1 MTRSL
6 SSNSTYNTEK
16 AGAPMKKLD
25 LGGVTQ
31 YDMVQLQTE
40 LLRLDNTLA
49 EPTTIALCGSAS
61 VLLQHFDFRKAMGV
75 DFCRLPD
82 SNVMLLIEQLWRGN
96 HFFDTK
102 AAGIVGLF
110 DDYEDRLVNVDIGA
124 RYLKVQCLSTRDW
137 IVSKL
142 ASPKLDDVMNHPGVH
157 LEDLL
162 WVKEDFHKYCGVA
175 WIRAESELDV
185 LIKEFKQ

>member
-1 MTRSL
+1 
-6 SSNSTYNTEK
+6 
-16 AGAPMKKLD
+16 MKKLD
-25 LGGVTQ
+25 LGGVMQ
-31 YDMVQLQTE
+31 YDVVQLQTE

-61 VLLQHFDFRKAMGV
+61 VLLQHFDFRKTMDV

-162 WVKEDFHKYCGVA
+162 WVKENFHKYCGVA

>member
-1 MTRSL
+1 MGG
-6 SSNSTYNTEK
+6 STVISTPQCD
-16 AGAPMKKLD
+16 A
-25 LGGVTQ
+25 T
-31 YDMVQLQTE
+31 QLQAE
-40 LLRLDNTLA
+40 LLRLDHALA
-49 EPTTIALCGSAS
+49 EPTVITLCGSAS
-61 VLLQHFDFRKAMGV
+61 VLLQGFGFRSTATI
-75 DFCRLPD
+75 DFCDLPD
-82 SNVMLLIEQLWRGN
+82 SNVILLIEQLWRGN

-162 WVKEDFHKYCGVA
+162 WVKENFHKYCGVA
-175 WIRAESELDV
+175 WIRAESELDA